1 MLISQPLP
9 SSLVCKMLI
18 KTRGIVLSYLRYRE
32 TSIIARIYTERL
44 GVQSY
49 VVNGV
54 RKAKPPGRIALFQP
68 FTLLDLVAYVARG
81 SGGLTRLSEF
91 RCSEPF
97 STLPY
102 EVQKSSVV
110 LFLSEVVGRAVREEE
125 ENEPLFQF
133 LHDSILAFDQQTKG
147 SENFA
152 LVFLL
157 QLSTY
162 LGFGISTG
170 AELTDQVIM
179 AGHAP
184 TAKGATGPA
193 TLRLREFEIYFDELL
208 RDPATSTIPNGRV
221 RHELLTVLIRYYQL
235 HIEQLG
241 DIRSLDIL
249 SQVLAE

>member
-1 MLISQPLP
+1 
-9 SSLVCKMLI
+9 MLI
-18 KTRGIVLSYLRYRE
+18 KTRGIVLNYLKYRE
-32 TSIIARIYTERL
+32 TSIIARVYTERL

-68 FTLLDLVAYVARG
+68 FTLLELVAYVARG
-81 SGGLTRLSEF
+81 SGGLTRLAEF
-91 RCSEPF
+91 RCAEPF
-97 STLPY
+97 VSLPY

-125 ENEPLFQF
+125 QNEPLFQF
-133 LHDSILAFDQQTKG
+133 LHDSILAFDQQSTG

-157 QLSTY
+157 RLATY
-162 LGFGISTG
+162 LGFGVGSG
-170 AELTDQVIM
+170 GELTDQVIM

-184 TAKGATGPA
+184 TGQGATGPA

-208 RDPATSTIPNGRV
+208 RDPATSTIPSGRV
-221 RHELLTVLIRYYQL
+221 RHELLNVLIRYYQL

-249 SQVLAE
+249 SQVLTE

>member
-1 MLISQPLP
+1 
-9 SSLVCKMLI
+9 MLI
-18 KTRGIVLSYLRYRE
+18 KTRGIVLSYLKYRE
-32 TSIIARIYTERL
+32 TSIIARVYTERL

-68 FTLLDLVAYVARG
+68 FTLLELVAYVARG

-97 STLPY
+97 VSLPY

-125 ENEPLFQF
+125 QNEPLFQF
-133 LHDSILAFDQQTKG
+133 LHDSILNFDRQTTG
-147 SENFA
+147 TENFA

-157 QLSTY
+157 ELATY
-162 LGFGISTG
+162 LGFGVSSG
-170 AELTDQVIM
+170 GELTDQVIM
-179 AGHAP
+179 AGHAA
-184 TAKGATGPA
+184 TTKGATGPA
-193 TLRLREFEIYFDELL
+193 TLRLREFDTYLDELL

-221 RHELLTVLIRYYQL
+221 RYELLNVLIRYYQL
-235 HIEQLG
+235 HVEQMG
-241 DIRSLDIL
+241 DIRSLEIL

>member
-1 MLISQPLP
+1 
-9 SSLVCKMLI
+9 MLI
-18 KTRGIVLSYLRYRE
+18 KTRGIVLSYLKYRE

-44 GVQSY
+44 GVQNY

-68 FTLLDLVAYVARG
+68 FTLLELVAYVARG
-81 SGGLTRLSEF
+81 SSGLTRLSEF

-97 STLPY
+97 VSLPY

-125 ENEPLFQF
+125 QNEPLFEF
-133 LHDSILAFDQQTKG
+133 LHDSILAFDQQKAG

-157 QLSTY
+157 RLATY
-162 LGFGISTG
+162 LGFGISSG
-170 AELTDQVIM
+170 ATLTDQVIM

-184 TAKGATGPA
+184 TSKGATGPA
-193 TLRLREFEIYFDELL
+193 TLRLREFDGYFDELL
-208 RDPATSTIPNGRV
+208 HDPATSTIPNGRV
-221 RHELLTVLIRYYQL
+221 RHELLNVLIRYYQL
-235 HIEQLG
+235 HVEQLG
-241 DIRSLDIL
+241 EIRSLDIL

>member
-1 MLISQPLP
+1 
-9 SSLVCKMLI
+9 MLI
-18 KTRGIVLSYLRYRE
+18 KTRGIVLSYLKYRE

-44 GVQSY
+44 GVQTY

-68 FTLLDLVAYVARG
+68 FTLLELVAYVARG
-81 SGGLTRLSEF
+81 SSGLSRLSEY
-91 RCSEPF
+91 RCAEPF
-97 STLPY
+97 QSLPY
-102 EVQKSSVV
+102 EVQKSSVA

-125 ENEPLFQF
+125 QNEPLFRF
-133 LHDSILAFDQQTKG
+133 LHDSVLAFDRQTKG
-147 SENFA
+147 AENFS

-157 QLSTY
+157 QLAMY
-162 LGFGISTG
+162 LGFGVSSG

-184 TAKGATGPA
+184 VAPGATNPA
-193 TLRLREFEIYFDELL
+193 TLRLREFEGYFDELL

-221 RHELLTVLIRYYQL
+221 RHELLNVLIRYYQL
-235 HIEQLG
+235 HVEQLG

-249 SQVLAE
+249 SQVLN

>member
-1 MLISQPLP
+1 
-9 SSLVCKMLI
+9 MLI
-18 KTRGIVLSYLRYRE
+18 KTRGIVLSYLKYRE

-49 VVNGV
+49 VVNSV

-68 FTLLDLVAYVARG
+68 FTLLELVAYVARG

-91 RCSEPF
+91 RCAEPF
-97 STLPY
+97 VSLPY

-125 ENEPLFQF
+125 QNEPLFHF
-133 LHDSILAFDQQTKG
+133 LHDSILAFDQQTTG

-157 QLSTY
+157 QLASY

-184 TAKGATGPA
+184 TSKGATGPA
-193 TLRLREFEIYFDELL
+193 TLRLREFEVYFDELL
-208 RDPATSTIPNGRV
+208 RDPSTSTIPNGRV
-221 RHELLTVLIRYYQL
+221 RHELLNVLIRYYQL
-235 HIEQLG
+235 HVEQLG
-241 DIRSLDIL
+241 EIRSLDIL

>member
-1 MLISQPLP
+1 
-9 SSLVCKMLI
+9 MLI
-18 KTRGIVLSYLRYRE
+18 KTRGIVLSYLKYRE
-32 TSIIARIYTERL
+32 TSIIARVYTERL

-68 FTLLDLVAYVARG
+68 FTLLELVAYVARG

-91 RCSEPF
+91 RCAEPF
-97 STLPY
+97 TTLPY

-110 LFLSEVVGRAVREEE
+110 LFLSEVVSRAVREEE
-125 ENEPLFQF
+125 QNEPLFQF
-133 LHDSILAFDQQTKG
+133 FHDSILAFDRQVTG

-157 QLSTY
+157 ELASY
-162 LGFGISTG
+162 LGFGISSG
-170 AELTDQVIM
+170 GELTDQVIM

-184 TAKGATGPA
+184 TGAGTTGPA
-193 TLRLREFEIYFDELL
+193 TLRLREFDRYFDELL
-208 RDPATSTIPNGRV
+208 HDPTTSTIPNGRV
-221 RHELLTVLIRYYQL
+221 RHELLNVVIRYYQL

-241 DIRSLDIL
+241 EIRSLDIL
-249 SQVLAE
+249 SEVLN

>member
-1 MLISQPLP
+1 
-9 SSLVCKMLI
+9 MLI
-18 KTRGIVLSYLRYRE
+18 KTRGIVLSYLKYRE
-32 TSIIARIYTERL
+32 TSIIARVYTERL

-49 VVNGV
+49 VVNSV

-68 FTLLDLVAYVARG
+68 FTLLELVAYVAKG

-91 RCSEPF
+91 RCAEPF

-133 LHDSILAFDQQTKG
+133 LHDSILAFDQETTG
-147 SENFA
+147 TENFA

-157 QLSTY
+157 RLATY

-170 AELTDQVIM
+170 GELTDQVIM
-179 AGHAP
+179 AGHA
-184 TAKGATGPA
+184 ATSRGVAGPP
-193 TLRLREFEIYFDELL
+193 TLRLHEFDGYLNELL
-208 RDPATSTIPNGRV
+208 HDPATSTIPNGRV
-221 RHELLTVLIRYYQL
+221 RHELLNVLIRYYQL
-235 HIEQLG
+235 HIEQMG
-241 DIRSLDIL
+241 EIRSLDIL
-249 SQVLAE
+249 SQVLN